1 MKIKKNSF
9 FEKHSPTCENSPS
22 NPKNKILE
30 ESTLLSQEVKQS
42 DKEIPLIRPCW
53 MDRSEVWTHYLKPL
67 LISECCDNGWMSF
80 VEWKQRQ
87 SRWILM
93 DRRDGW
99 NETKW
104 NIIWQTNKNP

>member
-1 MKIKKNSF
+1 VANLTFLFRKMAKVSMKIKKNSF

-53 MDRSEVWTHYLKPL
+53 MDRSEV
-67 LISECCDNGWMSF
+67 
-80 VEWKQRQ
+80 
-87 SRWILM
+87 
-93 DRRDGW
+93 
-99 NETKW
+99 
-104 NIIWQTNKNP
+104 